1 VRFIFFRFAASGS
14 SEYDTEIYND
24 FLHGGSILLM
34 CKNTNKIRIF
44 ALSKQNYGFFM
55 IELSDEQIKERF
67 AAPIFK
73 DISAAAR

>member
-1 VRFIFFRFAASGS
+1 
-14 SEYDTEIYND
+14 
-24 FLHGGSILLM
+24 M